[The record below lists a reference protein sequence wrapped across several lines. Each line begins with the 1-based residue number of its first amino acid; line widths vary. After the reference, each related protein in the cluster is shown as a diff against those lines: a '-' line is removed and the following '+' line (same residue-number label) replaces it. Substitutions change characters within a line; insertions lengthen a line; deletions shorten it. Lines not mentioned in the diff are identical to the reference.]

1 MTELE
6 HAGTT
11 YHLIGTAHVSK
22 ASIDEVRAA
31 IATLSPD
38 VVCVELCQTRLDS
51 LEGKR
56 TLRDVKVLSALR
68 EGRAMFLLAQVALD
82 VSYGD
87 DDVDTCGLLRSFSVQ
102 WQLLE
107 APAGSRAA
115 LKRGLPFALIDRE
128 VSITLRRT
136 WANLGIPARA
146 MLAASFAVGALRSGQ
161 ITEQLVEEL
170 KEKRNMS
177 QLMAELATAM
187 PEIKAPMIDER
198 DQYMA
203 SKLVEAG
210 AGKRRV
216 LAVVGAAHVAGITA
230 HLGRDIDRTALEQLP
245 RKGGLI
251 ARLRRA
257 GDRVFSAA

>member
-31 IATLSPD
+31 IATISPD
-38 VVCVELCQTRLDS
+38 VVCIELCQTRLDS

-56 TLRDVKVLSALR
+56 TLRDVKVLTALR
-68 EGRAMFLLAQVALD
+68 EGRAMFLLAQIALAMYQRKLGKRLGVKPGAELLAAVVAA
-82 VSYGD
+82 
-87 DDVDTCGLLRSFSVQ
+87 R
-102 WQLLE
+102 E
-107 APAGSRAA
+107 
-115 LKRGLPFALIDRE
+115 RGLPFALIDRE

-177 QLMAELATAM
+177 ELMAELATAM

-203 SKLVEAG
+203 SKLVEVG

-230 HLGRDIDRTALEQLP
+230 HLGRDIDRTALEQIP
-245 RKGGLI
+245 HKAGLI